1 MLRVRRL
8 LSKSLKLESPTA
20 AGDTTADIINDF
32 YFFNYAFCKDLG
44 LPANKVSTFLCLM
57 KTVIDADCATPS
69 SESNSMEKSYAR
81 FEELLLKHSVERP
94 PYSVGTFN
102 REDVAAIVEH
112 ATNHYFR
119 QFKLYKYI
127 FTPKLMT
134 TIKQVGCEGLEVVKG
149 GRHLSDAMAMDLV
162 VTFPEPEVDLEVEEE
177 RGGGEE
183 KGEEKEGGDAL

>member
-1 MLRVRRL
+1 
-8 LSKSLKLESPTA
+8 
-20 AGDTTADIINDF
+20 
-32 YFFNYAFCKDLG
+32 
-44 LPANKVSTFLCLM
+44 M

-162 VTFPEPEVDLEVEEE
+162 VTFPEPEVDLEVKEE
-177 RGGGEE
+177 RGGERRRVRRRR
-183 KGEEKEGGDAL
+183 GGTRCRFYTRKSSLECRVENPS